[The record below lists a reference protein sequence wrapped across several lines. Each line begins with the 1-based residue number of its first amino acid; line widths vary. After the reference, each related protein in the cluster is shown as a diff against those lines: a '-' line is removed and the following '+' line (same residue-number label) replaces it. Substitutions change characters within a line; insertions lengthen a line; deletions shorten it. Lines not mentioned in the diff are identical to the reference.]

1 MHVNRL
7 PRSLKLPP
15 ARAARVAD
23 PTLPPDSGIIT
34 QHDRDNDAQAAVSKA
49 HAPNF
54 TVWSPYSNSSCSIY
68 EKGSSRILSKPFN
81 A

>member
-1 MHVNRL
+1 MAV
-7 PRSLKLPP
+7 
-15 ARAARVAD
+15 

-34 QHDRDNDAQAAVSKA
+34 QLDRDNDAQAAVGQA
-49 HAPNF
+49 HAPDF
-54 TVWSPYSNSSCSIY
+54 TVWSAYSNSSCSIY